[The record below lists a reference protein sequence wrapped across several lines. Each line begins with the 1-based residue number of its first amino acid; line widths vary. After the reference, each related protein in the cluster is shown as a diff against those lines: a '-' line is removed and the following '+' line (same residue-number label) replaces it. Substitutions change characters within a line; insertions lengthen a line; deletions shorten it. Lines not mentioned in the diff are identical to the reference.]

1 MQTMNVS
8 LPDAMK
14 HFIDAQVAAGGY
26 SSTSEYVRAL
36 SVTHSNARRR
46 HG

>member
-14 HFIDAQVAAGGY
+14 HFIDAQVEAGATAAPLNM
-26 SSTSEYVRAL
+26 SVRL
-36 SVTHSNARRR
+36 SATHSNARPR